1 MHINNIEPATRTFL
15 GASNAPG
22 GLPTVSDARS
32 APEPVDIV
40 YLWVNGADPVWC
52 QRRQQAY
59 AAWALQ
65 HPDALAAFGNVAGR
79 YRDNSELRYSLRAL
93 EKFFPEHGHVYIVT
107 DGQTPAWLQPSER
120 VSVVDHSS
128 LIPAGDTP
136 VFDSGHIESY
146 LHHIPGLSER
156 FLYLNDDV
164 FLGAPVD
171 LDWWFGERMKVF
183 AESSCTPHYADLQA
197 HVTALVNASIQ
208 SNIWLRQHYPD
219 YQHDPRVYAHAP
231 RPMLKSATQTL
242 EDMAPA
248 LFARLRSTVFRSWRA
263 PAIVPDLLPRWMV
276 HTGLAEQI
284 VIEPMYVSTGDPN
297 AEMQFDA
304 LQRQFGT
311 LPFFCINDT
320 CDEAPDDDPRLL
332 RIGQTLQALLPVPS
346 SFERADVNCPAVLT
360 RATADV

>member
-1 MHINNIEPATRTFL
+1 MFKHSGRPNM
-15 GASNAPG
+15 
-22 GLPTVSDARS
+22 SDLHS
-32 APEPVDIV
+32 VPEPVDIV
-40 YLWVNGADPVWC
+40 YLWVNGADPVWLE
-52 QRRQQAY
+52 RRQQAY
-59 AAWALQ
+59 AAWAGQ

-79 YRDNSELRYSLRAL
+79 YRDNGELRYSLRSL
-93 EKFFPEHGHVYIVT
+93 EKFFPGHGHVYIVT
-107 DGQTPAWLQPSER
+107 DGQTPPWLRPSER
-120 VSVVDHSS
+120 VSVVDHSC

-171 LDWWFGERMKVF
+171 PDWWFGDRLKVF
-183 AESSCTPHYADLQA
+183 AESSLTPHYADLQA
-197 HVTALVNASIQ
+197 HATALVNASIQ

-219 YQHDPRVYAHAP
+219 YRHDPRVYAHAP
-231 RPMLKSATQTL
+231 RPMLKSATYAL
-242 EDMAPA
+242 ERMAPE
-248 LFARLRSTVFRSWRA
+248 LFARLRSTVFRSWRV

-276 HTGLAEQI
+276 HTGQAEQI
-284 VIEPMYVSTGDPN
+284 VLESLYISTGD
-297 AEMQFDA
+297 ADAGLQFDA

-332 RIGQTLQALLPVPS
+332 RIAQTLEALLPVPS
-346 SFERADVNCPAVLT
+346 LFERGDADRRVVG
-360 RATADV
+360 